1 MKMKYRVCHLILLF
15 LSKYQKMFQIKI
27 KMEHIPHTIY
37 TLKLTFTGPLPIHVK
52 KKINYIMLCSS
63 IIKLLFETFFNIYFQ
78 KINEIF

>member
-52 KKINYIMLCSS
+52 KKLITLCSAHQS
-63 IIKLLFETFFNIYFQ
+63 LNFYLKHFL
-78 KINEIF
+78 IFIVKK